1 MPSPSATNIDF
12 STSTESEWIVGIV
25 YENRLL
31 FLLKNIAQF
40 VQIISCNLPVMEI
53 THKNALLTS
62 GPVKKAHLKIRDG
75 VFVPGVSF

>member
-1 MPSPSATNIDF
+1 M
-12 STSTESEWIVGIV
+12 
-25 YENRLL
+25 
-31 FLLKNIAQF
+31 LKNIAQF

-75 VFVPGVSF
+75 VFVLGVSF

>member
-1 MPSPSATNIDF
+1 MMDRIYGIRMDCKHCLRKQAVF
-12 STSTESEWIVGIV
+12 SI
-25 YENRLL
+25 
-31 FLLKNIAQF
+31 KNISQF

>member
-1 MPSPSATNIDF
+1 M
-12 STSTESEWIVGIV
+12 ESEWIVSIV

-31 FLLKNIAQF
+31 SLLENMTQF

-53 THKNALLTS
+53 AHKNALLTN